1 MKHALWLL
9 LVLTGTLAAQIDR
22 ASMTGTVIDPSKA
35 VVQGAT
41 VTLKSSATGIDR
53 VATTNGVGAYSFSS
67 LPVGQYTAS
76 VAATGFQTLEFAPFN
91 LEVGETR
98 TVNATLAIGAV
109 GASVQVTEASAD
121 LNQSSAEIGGV
132 IQGAQVQELP
142 MNGRS
147 FVRLMSLVPGA
158 IDDGGSTQDQIRFA
172 GLSQEDNNFQMDG
185 VDAGGINHQFEKV
198 DLRLQIPVEAIAEFR
213 ASSAMFSAD
222 QGGSAGGQV
231 QIVTKSGSNTFHGAA
246 WEFLRNSMFDARPW
260 GSVGLP
266 QLQLNNFGANLGG
279 AILKNKL
286 FFFSNWEAYRQVL
299 AQQVTGLVPTVAYRA
314 AVIEKSPSLAPIV
327 NSFVSGGSPTKDPNA
342 LSFSGAGR
350 NPVQEDSGM
359 TRVDYNINSKT
370 NLFGRFSTDHYSASS
385 PNGVQVNSSGQL
397 NSAFN
402 SLTSPNAVIDL
413 QRTFTSSLYTDLRFG
428 FNRDEFHEGGNEVLP
443 FSVSFSNLFS
453 NLSLPA
459 TDDRYDT
466 SYSLV
471 DDTTFVWGRHTFK
484 AGLMVRRVQENK
496 NTPRIPVVTATYL
509 NEANFM
515 NNVMDSYQ
523 YQGASAMT
531 GQRQTQYGA
540 YFMDEIKV
548 RPNLTINAGL
558 RYDYWSVD
566 HDVFGRGIAVDPNTC
581 PTLVCPPGSAWYN
594 SDPTNLGP
602 RLSVAWSPA
611 KSHGKTVI
619 RAGGGIF
626 YGQGQFG
633 HLGQP
638 VGNIPSQFTLNQK
651 QVPGLSYPVTPYL
664 GAAVYSVT
672 YTAQDRNRKNLAVD
686 EWSASIQHELAKD
699 TTLQVSYVGSKG
711 SHLWTNSIVNSV
723 NPVTGLRPYTGFAA
737 ISYFRTD
744 GISNYNALEVG
755 LHRNLSTGLLISA
768 NYQWSHALDDGAVGG
783 AEATTPQNIACRS
796 CEYASSQFDMRS
808 YFTSSAIWRIPIGK
822 GHHLLGNAPSIVN
835 ALLGGWQLAGVGTAR
850 SGLPLNVTISRAATA
865 LPDQNNGS
873 QRPNVVSGQSL
884 YPVNQTPSDWL
895 NLAAFS
901 TPASGTWGNAG
912 RNLIRAPGHWQIDMA
927 LEKRIQVWER
937 LAFTF
942 RAEAFNVFNVTQ
954 YGNPGVSVSS
964 STYGLINSAFS
975 TSPTG
980 SGTPREIELSLRLD
994 F

>member
-1 MKHALWLL
+1 MRHALWLL

-22 ASMTGTVIDPSKA
+22 ASMTGTVIDPSNA
-35 VVQGAT
+35 IVQGAT
-41 VTLKSSATGIDR
+41 VTLKSSATGIER

-76 VAATGFQTLEFAPFN
+76 VAAVGFQTLEFAPFN

-299 AQQVTGLVPTVAYRA
+299 AQQVTGLVPTAAYRA

-359 TRVDYNINSKT
+359 TRIDYNINSKT

-443 FSVSFSNLFS
+443 FTVSFSNLFS
-453 NLSLPA
+453 SLSLPA

-471 DDTTFVWGRHTFK
+471 DDTTLVWGRHTFK

-509 NEANFM
+509 NEADFM
-515 NNVMDSYQ
+515 NNAMSSYQ

-540 YFMDEIKV
+540 YIMDEIKV

-581 PTLVCPPGSAWYN
+581 PNLVCPPGSAWYN

-651 QVPGLSYPVTPYL
+651 QVPGLSYPVTPFL

-808 YFTSSAIWRIPIGK
+808 YFTSSAIWRIPVGR
-822 GHHLLGNAPSIVN
+822 GHHLLGNAPSFVN
-835 ALLGGWQLAGVGTAR
+835 ALVGGWQLAGVGTAR

-873 QRPNVVSGQSL
+873 QRPNVVPGESL
-884 YPVNQTPSDWL
+884 YPANQTPSDWL

-901 TPASGTWGNAG
+901 APANGTWGNAG
-912 RNLIRAPGHWQIDMA
+912 RNLIRAPGHWQIDTA

-942 RAEAFNVFNVTQ
+942 RAEAFNVFNVAQ

>member
-1 MKHALWLL
+1 MKHAGLLL
-9 LVLTGTLAAQIDR
+9 LVLAATLTAQTDR
-22 ASMTGTVIDPSKA
+22 STMTGTVTDQSNA
-35 VVQGAT
+35 VVPAAT
-41 VTLKSSATGIDR
+41 VTVKSVATGIER
-53 VATTNGVGAYSFSS
+53 TATTNGVGAYSFSS

-76 VAATGFQTLEFAPFN
+76 IAAAGFQTLKFAPFN

-98 TVNATLAIGAV
+98 TVNATIAVGSV
-109 GASVQVTEASAD
+109 GASIQVTEATAD

-132 IQGAQVQELP
+132 IQGAQIQELP

-172 GLSQEDNNFQMDG
+172 GLSQEDNNFHMDG

-213 ASSAMFSAD
+213 AASATFNAD

-231 QIVTKSGSNTFHGAA
+231 EIVTKSGSNTFHGAV
-246 WEFLRNSMFDARPW
+246 WEFVRNSMFDARPW

-279 AILKNKL
+279 AIIKNKL
-286 FFFSNWEAYRQVL
+286 FFFANWEAYRQVL
-299 AQQVTGLVPTVAYRA
+299 AQQVTGLVPTTTYRA
-314 AVIEKSPSLAPIV
+314 AVIAKSPSLAPIV

-370 NLFGRFSTDHYSASS
+370 NLFGRFSTDHYSATS
-385 PNGVQVNSSGQL
+385 PNGVQVDSSGQL
-397 NSAFN
+397 NNAFN

-413 QRTFTSSLYTDLRFG
+413 QRTFTSNLYTDLRFG

-443 FSVSFSNLFS
+443 FTVSFSNFFS
-453 NLSLPA
+453 NLSLPN

-471 DDTTFVWGRHTFK
+471 DDTTFVWGRHTLK
-484 AGLMVRRVQENK
+484 AGFLVRRVQENK
-496 NTPRIPVVTATYL
+496 NTPKIPVVTATYL

-523 YQGASAMT
+523 FQAASAMT
-531 GQRQTQYGA
+531 GQRQTEYGA
-540 YFMDEIKV
+540 YIMDEIKV
-548 RPNLTINAGL
+548 RPNLTVNAGL

-566 HDVFGRGIAVDPNTC
+566 HDVFGRGVVVDPHTC
-581 PTLVCPPGSAWYN
+581 PNLVCPPGSAWYN
-594 SDPTNLGP
+594 SDPTNVAP
-602 RLSVAWSPA
+602 RLSVAWSP
-611 KSHGKTVI
+611 SGLHGKTVI
-619 RAGGGIF
+619 RVGSGIF

-651 QVPGLSYPVTPYL
+651 QVPGLGYPVTPYL
-664 GAAVYSVT
+664 GAAISSVT
-672 YTAQDRNRKNLAVD
+672 YTAQDRNRKNLAVS
-686 EWSASIQHELAKD
+686 EWSASIQQELAKD

-723 NPVTGLRPYTGFAA
+723 NPLTGTRPYAGFAA
-737 ISYFRTD
+737 IPYFRTD

-755 LHRNLSTGLLISA
+755 LHRNLSTGLLIST
-768 NYQWSHALDDGAVGG
+768 NYQWSHAIDDGAVGG
-783 AEATTPQNIACRS
+783 AEASVPQNINCRS
-796 CEYASSQFDMRS
+796 CERASSQFDMRS
-808 YFTSSAIWRIPIGK
+808 YFTASSIWRIPAGR
-822 GHHLLGNAPSIVN
+822 GHHLLGNAPPVVN
-835 ALLGGWQLAGVGTAR
+835 AIIGGWQLAGVGTIR
-850 SGLPLNVTISRAATA
+850 SGLPLNVTVSRLATA

-873 QRPNVVSGQSL
+873 QRPNVVHGQSL
-884 YPVNQTPSDWL
+884 YPADQTVSTWL
-895 NLAAFS
+895 NPAAFS
-901 TPASGTWGNAG
+901 IPAAGTWGNAG
-912 RNLIRAPGHWQIDMA
+912 RNLVRAPGHWQIDTA
-927 LEKRIQVWER
+927 LEKRVEVRER

-942 RAEAFNVFNVTQ
+942 RAEAFNVFNAAQ
-954 YGNPGVSVSS
+954 YGNPVVSISS
-964 STYGLINSAFS
+964 ATYGLINSAFS

-980 SGTPREIELSLRLD
+980 SGTPREIELSLRLA